1 MFLHYNKIAYLNFAG
16 ASGDSASEHKLI
28 PDNTN
33 EHGVS
38 AEGDPDPKDDT
49 EQPDDEGG
57 KSNLKIID

>member
-1 MFLHYNKIAYLNFAG
+1 MLFFAG

-33 EHGVS
+33 EHGMT
-38 AEGDPDPKDDT
+38 AEGDPDPEDDT